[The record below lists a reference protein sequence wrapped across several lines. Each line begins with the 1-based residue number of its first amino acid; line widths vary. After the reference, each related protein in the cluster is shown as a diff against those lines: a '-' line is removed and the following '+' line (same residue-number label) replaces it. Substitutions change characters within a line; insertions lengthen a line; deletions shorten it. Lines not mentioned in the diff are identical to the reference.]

1 METMSMSDAGP
12 CDDRVTPSVPGEKS
26 LGSQVEELCERF
38 EGQFR
43 LGASPRIEDYLDLVP
58 EAHRAGLV
66 GELLAIELHW
76 RRRHADDAWLQD
88 YRQRLPDF
96 SAMIEN
102 ELRVTLKGS
111 AAEDLPTVAFT
122 EAKASRHRSSDDL
135 TKPPFRRFGDYEV
148 YEEIGRGGM
157 AVVYRVR
164 QAKADR
170 IVALKVIQNDRL
182 DILPEEMKLEIADR
196 FRYEAQAEARL
207 EHEHIVSV
215 YEVGEV
221 DGQPFFTM
229 QYVEGQSVAELLQDG
244 PTDSRR
250 AAAYLEPVAR
260 AVHAAH
266 QVGILHRDLKP
277 HNILVDRKTD
287 RALVADFGLA
297 KVAWIDGEMTQAG
310 QVLGTPSYMSPE
322 QAQDSAHVTEATDVY
337 SLGATLYHMLTGRAP
352 FQAAN
357 LASTLKH
364 VIEQEPVAPR
374 ELNPSVDR
382 DLEIICLKCLDKQPL
397 RRYASAET
405 LADDLRRYLNNEPIH
420 ARPIRRWE
428 RIWRW
433 SQRNPVTAGAISLA
447 LACLVVAL
455 AATTIGYVK
464 TSASLAVAQQA
475 QEESEASFREMR
487 RAVDRFFTQASE
499 HELLDQPGMQP
510 LRQTLLEEAV
520 QYYQKFLSQR
530 RNDPVFRDELGLAHF
545 RVGRIKELI
554 ATPDEALQ
562 AYERARAFQEQLVA
576 EDASK
581 RERLAALGDTMN
593 RIGRV
598 QYGRQ
603 DFEEAARAYKEALKI
618 RQQLVVSEPEN
629 GDYQRRSANTHMN
642 IGLLERD
649 QGNLLEAR
657 RELETAHAIRSRL
670 SASGHRD
677 VEIARDI
684 AMGHFNLAT
693 VAVFLDDTVT
703 AEEHLR
709 AAAAMFEQLLD
720 DNPGTLQIKHQLAT
734 CYRVLADVKCEK
746 GGQNDAITLYQS
758 AREQMEAL
766 VLASP
771 DVAAYKASLS
781 GILMNLGLLQGER
794 QLVEEALR
802 SLNQA
807 RGILEQL
814 VSDYPD
820 VPRYRLDLAI
830 SLREIGILHY
840 DAKHPEAGRDEL
852 KTARRHLEDLVTA
865 FPEQP
870 DYKAAL
876 NETGELLKQ
885 LNSKL

>member
-1 METMSMSDAGP
+1 MSDARLS
-12 CDDRVTPSVPGEKS
+12 DDRVTPIVPGEKS

-38 EGQFR
+38 EGRLR
-43 LGASPRIEDYLDLVP
+43 LGGSPRIEDYLDFVP
-58 EAHRAGLV
+58 EAHREGLV

-88 YRQRLPDF
+88 YRRRLPDF
-96 SAMIEN
+96 PAVIEN
-102 ELRVTLKGS
+102 ELRGVLKGS
-111 AAEDLPTVAFT
+111 LAAEDLPTVAFIET
-122 EAKASRHRSSDDL
+122 ASSRRLSDDRL
-135 TKPPFRRFGDYEV
+135 SRSPFRRLGDYEV

-157 AVVYRVR
+157 AVVYRAR

-170 IVALKVIQNDRL
+170 IVALKVIQNDRFGG
-182 DILPEEMKLEIADR
+182 LPEAMKLEIADR

-215 YEVGEV
+215 YDVGEV
-221 DGQPFFTM
+221 DGHPFFTM
-229 QYVEGQSVAELLQDG
+229 QYVEGKSVAELLQDG
-244 PTDSRR
+244 PMDSRR

-277 HNILVDRKTD
+277 HNILVDSKTD
-287 RALVADFGLA
+287 HALVADFGLA

-322 QAQDSAHVTEATDVY
+322 QAQDSAHVTQATDVY
-337 SLGATLYHMLTGRAP
+337 SLGATLYHMLTSRAP

-364 VIEQEPVAPR
+364 VIEQEPVPPR

-382 DLEIICLKCLDKQPL
+382 DLEIICLKCLDKQPS

-405 LADDLRRYLNNEPIH
+405 FADDLRRYLNNEPIH

-447 LACLVVAL
+447 LACLVMAL
-455 AATTIGYVK
+455 AAATIGYVK
-464 TSASLAVAQQA
+464 TSASLAVARQA
-475 QEESEASFREMR
+475 QEESDESFLEMR

-510 LRQTLLEEAV
+510 LRQALLEEAV

-530 RNDPVFRDELGLAHF
+530 GNDPAFRDELGLAHF

-554 ATPDEALQ
+554 ATPDEALLV
-562 AYERARAFQEQLVA
+562 YERARAFQERLVA

-581 RERLAALGDTMN
+581 QERLAALGDTMN

-603 DFEEAARAYKEALKI
+603 DFEEASRAYEEALTI
-618 RQQLVVSEPEN
+618 RQQLVASEPEN

-649 QGNLLEAR
+649 RGNFPEAR

-670 SASGHRD
+670 TASGHRD
-677 VEIARDI
+677 VELGRDI

-693 VAVFLDDTVT
+693 VAIFLDDAVT

-709 AAAAMFEQLLD
+709 SAAAMFEQLLD
-720 DNPGTLQIKHQLAT
+720 DSPGTLQIKHQLAT
-734 CYRVLADVKCEK
+734 CYRVLADVKCEE
-746 GGQNDAITLYQS
+746 GGQGQAITLYQN

-771 DVAAYKASLS
+771 DVVGYKASLS

-802 SLNQA
+802 SLNEA
-807 RGILEQL
+807 RRILEQL
-814 VSDYPD
+814 VRDYPD
-820 VPRYRLDLAI
+820 VPRHRLDLAI

-840 DAKHPEAGRDEL
+840 DAKHPEAGENEL
-852 KTARRHLEDLVTA
+852 KTARRFLEDLVMT
-865 FPEQP
+865 FPDQP
-870 DYKAAL
+870 DYQAAL
-876 NETGELLKQ
+876 DETVDLLNQLKSEL
-885 LNSKL
+885 